1 MLESNCMSS
10 LKYFVVVD
18 SIDIADDLKSRS
30 IVVAEMPGHLIIF
43 KSDSAVIDRGSVV
56 SETDTTSQARWRH
69 HFVLRTEC

>member
-43 KSDSAVIDRGSVV
+43 KSDSASSTVVPLSPKLIRQGSMEA
-56 SETDTTSQARWRH
+56 SFRSSD
-69 HFVLRTEC
+69 

>member
-43 KSDSAVIDRGSVV
+43 KSDSAVIDRGSL
-56 SETDTTSQARWRH
+56 SPKLIRQGSMEASFHSSD
-69 HFVLRTEC
+69 